1 MDSTT
6 IQNAGIIFSIGLG
19 IVSLLL
25 GIIQARI
32 SAEQVKSVTSGTM
45 FGYLMQLNQVCLD
58 NPDIELTKLGGD
70 EYGATGPEDRKAQIM
85 IDIHLTFIEEIFY
98 QHDRF
103 SNYTE
108 GQWDTWEQILVSM
121 GRSAYVR
128 NYWNVMK
135 PNFDPDFI
143 KAVDLAFAKSLTATT
158 KTTTY

>member
-6 IQNAGIIFSIGLG
+6 IQNAGIIFSIVLG
-19 IVSLLL
+19 IVSLVL
-25 GIIQARI
+25 GVLQARI

-58 NPDIELTKLGGD
+58 NPDIELTKLGGN
-70 EYGATGPEDRKAQIM
+70 EYGAMDPQDRKAQIM

-98 QHDRF
+98 QHERF
-103 SNYTE
+103 ANYTE
-108 GQWDTWEQILVSM
+108 GQWETWEKMLISM

-128 NYWNVMK
+128 NYWIIMK

-143 KAVDLAFAKSLTATT
+143 KAVDVAFSKSLALETLQTT
-158 KTTTY
+158 